1 MFSKGTSL
9 NTRFIAVAFLSVLLM
24 VIDANFSTLK
34 PIRSSAGLVLTP
46 LYWVAELPVRA
57 FDNLIQV
64 FTSRTEILAENE
76 KLRAETLLI
85 KRRLQ
90 KLALLTEQNL
100 RLRELLN
107 SSALFEEQVLAAELL
122 GVDPS
127 PQTHRIVID
136 KGSQHGVYLGQ
147 PVLDAR
153 GVVGQV
159 VEVMPFSARVLLMT
173 DTTHSLPVQVTRNGL
188 RAIASGTGNPDIV
201 ELRYITDVADIK
213 EGDLLITS
221 GMGQRFPAGY
231 PVAVVTNVVRGTG
244 QPFATV
250 HAVPMAA
257 LNRSRYFLLVFGEGH
272 SPLSETQMQQLID
285 AEPNTTAEAMQQVD
299 GTTQNAKPDTAKVD
313 EAEQ

>member
-1 MFSKGTSL
+1 
-9 NTRFIAVAFLSVLLM
+9 M

-285 AEPNTTAEAMQQVD
+285 AEQNTTAEAMQQVG
-299 GTTQNAKPDTAKVD
+299 GTTQNAKPDKAKVD

>member
-1 MFSKGTSL
+1 
-9 NTRFIAVAFLSVLLM
+9 M
-24 VIDANFSTLK
+24 VVDANFSVLK
-34 PIRSSAGLVLTP
+34 PVRSSAGLVLTP
-46 LYWVAELPVRA
+46 LYWVAELPVRG
-57 FDNLIQV
+57 FDNLVQV

-127 PQTHRIVID
+127 PQTHRLIID
-136 KGSQHGVYLGQ
+136 KGSQQGVYLGQ

-153 GVVGQV
+153 GVVGLV
-159 VEVMPFSARVLLMT
+159 VEVMPYSARVLLMT
-173 DTTHSLPVQVTRNGL
+173 DATHSLPVQVTRNGL
-188 RAIASGTGNPDIV
+188 RAIASGTGSPDLI
-201 ELRYITDVADIK
+201 ELRYITNVADIK

-221 GMGQRFPAGY
+221 GMGQKFPAGY
-231 PVAVVTNVVRGTG
+231 PVAVVTNIIRGTG

-250 HAVPMAA
+250 QAEPLAA
-257 LNRSRYFLLVFGEGH
+257 LNRSRYFLLVFSEGH
-272 SPLSETQMQQLID
+272 NPKQGAQAKQLI
-285 AEPNTTAEAMQQVD
+285 
-299 GTTQNAKPDTAKVD
+299 
-313 EAEQ
+313 EAERKAAQREQQTLEAIDEVSPQETDGANQ